1 MFPFVDTAVTPTI
14 IDCSE
19 RSCARGGGLAPALQ
33 TGMKFLLIEYEPRY
47 LERIR
52 HYLASQSQTVE
63 LVIARDG
70 EEGLELY
77 QKTRPDLVLI
87 SSVLPKVRT
96 PDVIKG
102 MQATGPTPPILLM
115 MSGYKGR
122 NKRADAQRVGATSIL
137 EKPFSEDVFQA
148 EVAMALGLRPGI
160 EMPSSPR
167 PPSDPGSPLLSADD
181 IFSEVLTG
189 LGEVGP
195 PAKPV
200 SREMPAPSSVEKRLH
215 DTLSGLLPPKKSMS
229 GSTPPF
235 PSAERPDRPVERTAR
250 VNVAEAMASLA
261 ARPQQTSRSGESP
274 ARRISSVDKLLS
286 DTLSGIMPPPKTT
299 AAAPPS
305 RPRESSREVSGETLR
320 TKVSPI
326 PPSVPP
332 APPPLRRPGDAT
344 RPVATGRPASSPGA
358 FGRYQLLEKIGAGGM
373 AEVFKARMKGE
384 QGFEKIVAI
393 KRIVPH
399 MASNAEFVTMFVD
412 EAKLAAQLN
421 HNNITHIYD
430 LGKVEAWHYIAMEYV
445 EGKDLRTLLKLGK
458 DKGFPLPAELA
469 LFIASKIANALDYAH
484 RRPAPDGS
492 ELNLVHRDVS
502 PQNILISDE
511 GDIKLCDFGIAKAA
525 SKVSTTMS
533 GALKGK
539 LQYMSP
545 EQAWGKR
552 LDRRSDIFSLGS
564 VLYEMLTGA
573 PLFEGD
579 TDMSVLESVR
589 EGEVAPPTSRGVEVP
604 KRVDQIVLKA
614 LAKNPQ
620 ERYQNASE
628 FEKDLHAV
636 LYTYQPSPGP
646 ADLAIYMHR
655 LLEAPQASDAEIEAA
670 FDAARDMPRPAAPQ
684 APASEVPPKK
694 GKGLVIAKA
703 SGEATRPSIPAPTP
717 LPQPA
722 ARRSVG
728 EAAAAHALPATG
740 ESKKSRAGLVA
751 GIGIAAVV
759 LVAGALY
766 VTKDRWSGAKAPD
779 TALAPKTEVPSASA
793 SSAASAAPAPTL
805 PAVEPAKIVD
815 PKAVEA
821 EVRRLGAEREK
832 ALRDAAARELA
843 ASGKPAPAPAQ
854 APPVVGLAPVKPAE
868 PPRAVDAVSA
878 SVPAPKSVEPS
889 SATVVR
895 APETRPTEVT
905 AEAAQKPPPPQPA
918 EVSVPDNPPVIPAA
932 SNTPAS
938 EGDLV
943 GPGEGVTEPR
953 LVRLGGVGN
962 LPPQARQISR
972 AADGSIGTPF
982 LMALVDERGAVLE
995 VRIVKRSSYKFV
1007 DEAAVRSLK
1016 GATIQPATKD
1026 GVKVKMWKTFPIE
1039 VRP

>member
-1 MFPFVDTAVTPTI
+1 VHA
-14 IDCSE
+14 
-19 RSCARGGGLAPALQ
+19 GGGLAPVL
-33 TGMKFLLIEYEPRY
+33 TSGMKFLLIEYEPRY

-63 LVIARDG
+63 LGIARDG
-70 EEGLELY
+70 EEGLEMY
-77 QKTRPDLVLI
+77 RKSRPDLVLI

-160 EMPSSPR
+160 EVPPSPG
-167 PPSDPGSPLLSADD
+167 PPSDPGTPLLSAED
-181 IFSEVLTG
+181 IFSDVLTG
-189 LGEVGP
+189 LGEAPP

-200 SREMPAPSSVEKRLH
+200 SREVPAPSSVEKRLH
-215 DTLSGLLPPKKSMS
+215 DTLSGLLPPKKSVS
-229 GSTPPF
+229 GTSPPF
-235 PSAERPDRPVERTAR
+235 PAAEQPGRPVERTAR
-250 VNVAEAMASLA
+250 VNVAEAMASLVT
-261 ARPQQTSRSGESP
+261 RPPQARSGEMP
-274 ARRISSVDKLLS
+274 AKRISSVDKLLN
-286 DTLSGIMPPPKTT
+286 DTLSGLMPPPKTT

-305 RPRESSREVSGETLR
+305 RPREISREVSGEALR
-320 TKVSPI
+320 AKVSPV
-326 PPSVPP
+326 PPPIPP
-332 APPPLRRPGDAT
+332 APPPMKRPSDAT
-344 RPVATGRPASSPGA
+344 RPVAVGRPASSPGA
-358 FGRYQLLEKIGAGGM
+358 FGRYQLLDKIGAGGM
-373 AEVFKARMKGE
+373 AEVYKARMRGE

-399 MASNAEFVTMFVD
+399 MATNAEFVTMFVD

-430 LGKVEAWHYIAMEYV
+430 LGKVDAWHYIAMEYV

-458 DKGFPLPAELA
+458 ERGFPLPAELA
-469 LFIASKIANALDYAH
+469 LFIAAKIANALDYAH
-484 RRPAPDGS
+484 RRPAADGT

-564 VLYEMLTGA
+564 VLYEMLTGG

-589 EGEVAPPTSRGVEVP
+589 EGEVASPTSRGVEVP
-604 KRVDQIVLKA
+604 KRVDQIVLKT

-620 ERYQNASE
+620 DRYQNASE

-655 LLEAPQASDAEIEAA
+655 LLEAHQASDAEIDAA
-670 FDAARDMPRPAAPQ
+670 FDAARDMPPPVPPP
-684 APASEVPPKK
+684 APASEAVPKK

-703 SGEATRPSIPAPTP
+703 SGEVTRPSFPAPVP
-717 LPQPA
+717 LPAPP
-722 ARRSVG
+722 ARRALG
-728 EAAAAHALPATG
+728 EGMPASALPAAG

-751 GIGIAAVV
+751 GIGVAAAL
-759 LVAGALY
+759 LVAGALF
-766 VTKDRWSGAKAPD
+766 VTKDRWLGTEPPVAAP
-779 TALAPKTEVPSASA
+779 TPKPEAPAASA
-793 SSAASAAPAPTL
+793 TTAASAAPSPAP
-805 PAVEPAKIVD
+805 PAPEPAKIVD

-821 EVRRLGAEREK
+821 EARRLAAEREK
-832 ALRDAAARELA
+832 ALRDAAAKQLA
-843 ASGKPAPAPAQ
+843 TAGKPATAPAPAPA
-854 APPVVGLAPVKPAE
+854 VIGLAPVKPAE
-868 PPRAVDAVSA
+868 PPRAGDAGTA
-878 SVPAPKSVEPS
+878 SIPVPKNVEPS
-889 SATVVR
+889 TATAVG
-895 APETRPTEVT
+895 APEPKPSEAA
-905 AEAAQKPPPPQPA
+905 AEAAPKPTLPPPV
-918 EVSVPDNPPVIPAA
+918 EVSVPEKPAVIPEPSRA
-932 SNTPAS
+932 PVL

-943 GPGEGVTEPR
+943 GPGDGVTEPR
-953 LVRLGGVGN
+953 LVRVGSMGN
-962 LPPQARQISR
+962 LPPQARQIKRS
-972 AADGSIGTPF
+972 ADGSIGTPF
-982 LMALVDERGAVLE
+982 LMALVDERGVILE
-995 VRIVKRSSYKFV
+995 VRVIKPSSYRFV
-1007 DEAAVRSLK
+1007 DDAAVRSLK

-1026 GVKVKMWKTFPIE
+1026 GVKVKMWKTFPIT
-1039 VRP
+1039 VKP

>member
-1 MFPFVDTAVTPTI
+1 M
-14 IDCSE
+14 
-19 RSCARGGGLAPALQ
+19 R
-33 TGMKFLLIEYEPRY
+33 FLLVEYEPRY

-63 LVIARDG
+63 LVVARDG

-77 QKTRPDLVLI
+77 RKSRPDLVLI

-102 MQATGPTPPILLM
+102 MQSTGPTPPILLM

-137 EKPFSEDVFQA
+137 EKPFSEEVFQA
-148 EVAMALGLRPGI
+148 EIATALGLRPGI
-160 EMPSSPR
+160 EVPSSPG
-167 PPSDPGSPLLSADD
+167 PPSDPGTPLLSADD
-181 IFSEVLTG
+181 IFSDVLTG
-189 LGEVGP
+189 LDEAEP

-200 SREMPAPSSVEKRLH
+200 SREIPAPGSVEKRLH
-215 DTLSGLLPPKKSMS
+215 DTLSGLLPPKKQVS
-229 GSTPPF
+229 GSTAPF
-235 PSAERPDRPVERTAR
+235 PVAEQPGRPVERTAR

-261 ARPQQTSRSGESP
+261 ARPQSTRSGEAAAKS
-274 ARRISSVDKLLS
+274 ISSVDKLLH
-286 DTLSGIMPPPKTT
+286 DTLSGLMPPPKTT
-299 AAAPPS
+299 TAAPPA
-305 RPRESSREVSGETLR
+305 RPREISREVSGETVR
-320 TKVSPI
+320 MKVSPI
-326 PPSVPP
+326 PPPVPP
-332 APPPLRRPGDAT
+332 APPPMRRPGDTT
-344 RPVATGRPASSPGA
+344 RPVAAGRPSSSPGA

-373 AEVFKARMKGE
+373 AEVYKARMSGE

-399 MASNAEFVTMFVD
+399 MATNAEFVTMFVD

-430 LGKVEAWHYIAMEYV
+430 LGKVDAWHYIAMEYV

-458 DKGFPLPAELA
+458 ERGFPLPAELA
-469 LFIASKIANALDYAH
+469 LFIAAKIANALDYAH
-484 RRPAPDGS
+484 RRPGPDGS

-502 PQNILISDE
+502 PQNILLSDE

-564 VLYEMLTGA
+564 VLYEMLTGT

-655 LLEAPQASDAEIEAA
+655 LLESPQSSDAEIEAA
-670 FDAARDMPRPAAPQ
+670 FDAARDMPRPSAPP
-684 APASEVPPKK
+684 APATEAPPKK

-703 SGEATRPSIPAPTP
+703 SGEVTRPSIPIPA
-717 LPQPA
+717 PA
-722 ARRSVG
+722 ARRAVAES
-728 EAAAAHALPATG
+728 AAPHALPAAG
-740 ESKKSRAGLVA
+740 ESRKSRAGLVA
-751 GIGIAAVV
+751 GIGLAAAV
-759 LVAGALY
+759 LVAGGLF
-766 VTKDRWSGAKAPD
+766 VTKDRWSGAKPPVTVPEPKAEAP
-779 TALAPKTEVPSASA
+779 AASA
-793 SSAASAAPAPTL
+793 SSAAPVAPSPALPT
-805 PAVEPAKIVD
+805 AEPAKVVD

-821 EVRRLGAEREK
+821 EARRLGAEREK
-832 ALRDAAARELA
+832 AQREAAGKQLA
-843 ASGKPAPAPAQ
+843 TAGKPASAP
-854 APPVVGLAPVKPAE
+854 APPVVGLAPAKPAE
-868 PPRAVDAVSA
+868 PPRAADAGTASA
-878 SVPAPKSVEPS
+878 PAPQPAEPS

-895 APETRPTEVT
+895 APEVRPAETAAEMAPRPTLPPP
-905 AEAAQKPPPPQPA
+905 AEISIPDKPPA
-918 EVSVPDNPPVIPAA
+918 IPAA
-932 SNTPAS
+932 SNAPLS

-943 GPGEGVTEPR
+943 GPGEGVVEPR
-953 LVRLGGVGN
+953 LVRLGGMGN

-972 AADGSIGTPF
+972 AADGSIGTSF

-995 VRIVKRSSYKFV
+995 VRVVKPSSYKFV

-1026 GVKVKMWKTFPIE
+1026 GLKVKMWKTFPIT
-1039 VRP
+1039 VKP

>member
-1 MFPFVDTAVTPTI
+1 
-14 IDCSE
+14 
-19 RSCARGGGLAPALQ
+19 
-33 TGMKFLLIEYEPRY
+33 MKFLLIEYEPRY

-63 LVIARDG
+63 LVVARDG

-77 QKTRPDLVLI
+77 RKSRPDLVLI

-160 EMPSSPR
+160 EMPSSSG
-167 PPSDPGSPLLSADD
+167 PPSDPGTPLLSAED
-181 IFSEVLTG
+181 IFSDVLIE
-189 LGEVGP
+189 LDEAP
-195 PAKPV
+195 PSAKPV
-200 SREMPAPSSVEKRLH
+200 SREMPPPGSIEKRLH
-215 DTLSGLLPPKKSMS
+215 DTLSGLMPPKKPVS
-229 GSTPPF
+229 GSSVPF
-235 PSAERPDRPVERTAR
+235 PSAERPERPVERTAR

-261 ARPQQTSRSGESP
+261 ARPQQAPRLDESQARS
-274 ARRISSVDKLLS
+274 ISSVDKLLH
-286 DTLSGIMPPPKTT
+286 DTLSGLMPPPKT
-299 AAAPPS
+299 ASAAPPA
-305 RPRESSREVSGETLR
+305 RPREISREVSGETLR
-320 TKVSPI
+320 MKVSPI
-326 PPSVPP
+326 PPPVPP
-332 APPPLRRPGDAT
+332 APPPMVRPVDTT
-344 RPVATGRPASSPGA
+344 RPVAAGRPASSPGA

-399 MASNAEFVTMFVD
+399 MAKNAEFVTMFVD

-421 HNNITHIYD
+421 HNHITHIYD
-430 LGKVEAWHYIAMEYV
+430 LGKVDAWHYIAMEYV

-458 DKGFPLPAELA
+458 ERGFPLPAELA
-469 LFIASKIANALDYAH
+469 LFIAAKIANALDYAH

-564 VLYEMLTGA
+564 VLYE
-573 PLFEGD
+573 GD

-655 LLEAPQASDAEIEAA
+655 LLEPPQASDDEIEAA
-670 FDAARDMPRPAAPQ
+670 FDAARDMPRPAAPP

-703 SGEATRPSIPAPTP
+703 SGDVARPPIPAPAP
-717 LPQPA
+717 RPAPA
-722 ARRSVG
+722 ARRAVG
-728 EAAAAHALPATG
+728 E
-740 ESKKSRAGLVA
+740 
-751 GIGIAAVV
+751 
-759 LVAGALY
+759 
-766 VTKDRWSGAKAPD
+766 
-779 TALAPKTEVPSASA
+779 
-793 SSAASAAPAPTL
+793 SAAG
-805 PAVEPAKIVD
+805 
-815 PKAVEA
+815 
-821 EVRRLGAEREK
+821 R
-832 ALRDAAARELA
+832 
-843 ASGKPAPAPAQ
+843 
-854 APPVVGLAPVKPAE
+854 
-868 PPRAVDAVSA
+868 
-878 SVPAPKSVEPS
+878 
-889 SATVVR
+889 
-895 APETRPTEVT
+895 
-905 AEAAQKPPPPQPA
+905 
-918 EVSVPDNPPVIPAA
+918 
-932 SNTPAS
+932 
-938 EGDLV
+938 
-943 GPGEGVTEPR
+943 
-953 LVRLGGVGN
+953 
-962 LPPQARQISR
+962 
-972 AADGSIGTPF
+972 
-982 LMALVDERGAVLE
+982 
-995 VRIVKRSSYKFV
+995 
-1007 DEAAVRSLK
+1007 
-1016 GATIQPATKD
+1016 
-1026 GVKVKMWKTFPIE
+1026 
-1039 VRP
+1039 

>member
-1 MFPFVDTAVTPTI
+1 
-14 IDCSE
+14 
-19 RSCARGGGLAPALQ
+19 
-33 TGMKFLLIEYEPRY
+33 MKFLLIEYEPRY

-52 HYLASQSQTVE
+52 HHLASQSQTVE
-63 LVIARDG
+63 LVVARDG

-77 QKTRPDLVLI
+77 RKSRPDLVLI

-115 MSGYKGR
+115 MSGYKGH

-160 EMPSSPR
+160 EMPSFPG
-167 PPSDPGSPLLSADD
+167 PPSDPGAPLLSADD
-181 IFSEVLTG
+181 IFSDVLTG
-189 LGEVGP
+189 LDEDAP

-200 SREMPAPSSVEKRLH
+200 SREMPAPGSAEKRLH
-215 DTLSGLLPPKKSMS
+215 DTLSGLLPPKKSVS
-229 GSTPPF
+229 GSSAPF
-235 PSAERPDRPVERTAR
+235 PSAERPERSGERTAR

-261 ARPQQTSRSGESP
+261 ARPQQAPRSGESP
-274 ARRISSVDKLLS
+274 ARKISSVDKLLH
-286 DTLSGIMPPPKTT
+286 DTLSGLMPPPKAI
-299 AAAPPS
+299 AAAPPA
-305 RPRESSREVSGETLR
+305 RPRETSREVSGETLR
-320 TKVSPI
+320 MKVSPI
-326 PPSVPP
+326 PPPVPP
-332 APPPLRRPGDAT
+332 APPPVLRPVDTT
-344 RPVATGRPASSPGA
+344 RPVAARRPASSPGA
-358 FGRYQLLEKIGAGGM
+358 FGRYQLLQKIGAGGM
-373 AEVFKARMKGE
+373 AEVYKARMKGE

-399 MASNAEFVTMFVD
+399 MATNAEFVTMFVD

-430 LGKVEAWHYIAMEYV
+430 LGKVDAWHYIAMEYV
-445 EGKDLRTLLKLGK
+445 EGKDLRTLLRLGK
-458 DKGFPLPAELA
+458 ERGFPLPAELA
-469 LFIASKIANALDYAH
+469 LFIAAKIANALDYAH

-655 LLEAPQASDAEIEAA
+655 LLEAPQASDDEIDAA
-670 FDAARDMPRPAAPQ
+670 FDAARDMPRPAAPP
-684 APASEVPPKK
+684 ALASEVPPKK

-703 SGEATRPSIPAPTP
+703 HIGEVMRPSIPAPKPHPT
-717 LPQPA
+717 PA
-722 ARRSVG
+722 ARHAMG
-728 EAAAAHALPATG
+728 ESAAAPVLFAVG
-740 ESKKSRAGLVA
+740 ESKESRAGLVA
-751 GIGIAAVV
+751 GIGIAAAV
-759 LVAGALY
+759 LVVGALF
-766 VTKDRWSGAKAPD
+766 VTKDRWSGAKPPVTAP
-779 TALAPKTEVPSASA
+779 APKTEASAASA
-793 SSAASAAPAPTL
+793 SSAVPEALSPAL
-805 PAVEPAKIVD
+805 PAAEPAKIVD

-821 EVRRLGAEREK
+821 EARRLGTEREK
-832 ALRDAAARELA
+832 ALRDAAAKQLA
-843 ASGKPAPAPAQ
+843 AAGKPATAAAQ
-854 APPVVGLAPVKPAE
+854 APAVVGLAPVMPAE
-868 PPRAVDAVSA
+868 PPRAGDTSSA

-889 SATVVR
+889 SATVVP
-895 APETRPTEVT
+895 APEPRP
-905 AEAAQKPPPPQPA
+905 AEAAAEAAPKPTLPPPA
-918 EVSVPDNPPVIPAA
+918 EVPVPDKPPVVPAA
-932 SNTPAS
+932 SNTPVS

-943 GPGEGVTEPR
+943 GPGEGVLEPQ
-953 LVRLGGVGN
+953 LVRLGGMGN
-962 LPPQARQISR
+962 LPLQARQIKR

-982 LMALVDERGAVLE
+982 LMALVDERGVVLE
-995 VRIVKRSSYKFV
+995 IRVVKPSSYWFV

-1026 GVKVKMWKTFPIE
+1026 GVKVKMWKTFPIT
-1039 VRP
+1039 VKP